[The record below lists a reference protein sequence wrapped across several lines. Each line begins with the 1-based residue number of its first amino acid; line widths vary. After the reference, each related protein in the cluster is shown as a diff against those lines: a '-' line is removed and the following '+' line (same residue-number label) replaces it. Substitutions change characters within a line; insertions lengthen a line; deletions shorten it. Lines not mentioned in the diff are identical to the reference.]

1 MQKRTRELRT
11 IHWPDGKSP
20 LLEPAR
26 QKSRSE
32 MISDIKAGCALAL
45 GAVATIAVTLGPSQS
60 DKELVTKSDSEWHLS
75 LVD

>member
-1 MQKRTRELRT
+1 
-11 IHWPDGKSP
+11 
-20 LLEPAR
+20 
-26 QKSRSE
+26 